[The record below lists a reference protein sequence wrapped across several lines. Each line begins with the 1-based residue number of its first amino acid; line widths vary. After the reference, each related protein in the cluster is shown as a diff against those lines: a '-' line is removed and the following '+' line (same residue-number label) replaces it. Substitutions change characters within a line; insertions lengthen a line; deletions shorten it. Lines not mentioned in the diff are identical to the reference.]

1 MEINLPPEVA
11 QMLDRKLASGFYASA
26 SDAIAWAL
34 LALDDCE
41 AWHDQNTD
49 IEELRRFIQ
58 EGNASGLSETTP
70 EQLFAELRA
79 KSAARRAGERAP
91 AV

>member
-11 QMLDRKLASGFYASA
+11 EMLNRKLASGFYASA

-58 EGNASGLSETTP
+58 AGVESGRSETTP

-79 KSAARRAGERAP
+79 KSAARPGGERVP
-91 AV
+91 AI

>member
-1 MEINLPPEVA
+1 MEITLPPEVA
-11 QMLDRKLASGFYASA
+11 EMLDRKLASGFYTSA

-34 LALDDCE
+34 LAMDDCA

-58 EGNASGLSETTP
+58 AGIDSGLSETTP

-79 KSAARRAGERAP
+79 KSAARRAGERVP
-91 AV
+91 SG

>member
-49 IEELRRFIQ
+49 IEELRRLIQ

-70 EQLFAELRA
+70 EQLFAELRT